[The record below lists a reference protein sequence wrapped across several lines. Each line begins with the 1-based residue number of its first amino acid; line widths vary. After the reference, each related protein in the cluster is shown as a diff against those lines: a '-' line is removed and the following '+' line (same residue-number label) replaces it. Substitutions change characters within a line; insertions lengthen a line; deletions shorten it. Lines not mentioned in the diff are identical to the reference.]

1 MLAKKRAAAKARI
14 QTPKI
19 VQDSIDKVTRQVEEL
34 RDKLKKGA
42 EDAAAGTQRRATKLV
57 LSVVDFE
64 KTTFDNAFKVISQLQ
79 EQSEKAVQNLVEG
92 ANWLPKEGKSI
103 VKEWI
108 HMLRTGRGDF
118 KKTVDK
124 SFDLLTDYLERVSK
138 AEETAAKTAA
148 AKAPAKKKAAKKK
161 AAKKIA
167 AAK

>member
-1 MLAKKRAAAKARI
+1 MLAKKTAAAKARI

-19 VQDSIDKVTRQVEEL
+19 VQESIDKVTDKAEQL
-34 RDKLKKGA
+34 RGKLKKGA

-92 ANWLPKEGKSI
+92 MNWLPKEGKSI

-108 HMLRTGRGDF
+108 HMLRMGRGDF

-138 AEETAAKTAA
+138 AEEAAAKTAA
-148 AKAPAKKKAAKKK
+148 AKAPAKKKTAKKK
-161 AAKKIA
+161 AA
-167 AAK
+167 AK